1 MFIGF
6 DYGTANCSVAVMRD
20 HGPELLTLENNEPY
34 LPSMLCAPTREAVS
48 ECLHRHWQVPTG
60 SEENQQLLRRA
71 ISYNREED
79 IPVGG
84 DSVLFGLQALAHY
97 MEDPEEV
104 YFVRSPK
111 SFLGAN
117 GLKPQQIALFED
129 LVCAM
134 MFHIKR
140 QAENVLQAGIDQAV
154 IGRPINFRA
163 SAAKRPTGRRRAFC
177 SAPPNAPVS
186 KRLNSSSSRWRQGWT
201 SRRR

>member
-1 MFIGF
+1 
-6 DYGTANCSVAVMRD
+6 MRD

-129 LVCAM
+129 W
-134 MFHIKR
+134 F
-140 QAENVLQAGIDQAV
+140 
-154 IGRPINFRA
+154 
-163 SAAKRPTGRRRAFC
+163 
-177 SAPPNAPVS
+177 AP
-186 KRLNSSSSRWRQGWT
+186 
-201 SRRR
+201 